1 MPALYPMMAPAENF
15 CAGDCVRKFVS
26 ERAVTPYLG
35 VVTQVV
41 PSTQK
46 IWVEW
51 PTEHS
56 QESPELLIKVNPAFA
71 GMPTVRQD
79 SGYSSWEK
87 TLSDRMQ
94 GHLPK
99 RCASERMAIRIAN
112 TFATKTIGKLIDDIS
127 DCKKGSMTDV
137 QAYNRIYEKY
147 SSICSDYIIKSS
159 IKKIYEVF

>member
-1 MPALYPMMAPAENF
+1 MPALYPMMADAENF
-15 CAGDCVRKFVS
+15 CVGDCVRKFVG
-26 ERAVTPYLG
+26 EKAVTPYIG
-35 VVTQVV
+35 IVTQII

-56 QESPELLIKVNPAFA
+56 QESPELLYKVNPAIS

-87 TLSDRMQ
+87 NLSERMH
-94 GHLPK
+94 GHISK

-112 TFATKTIGKLIDDIS
+112 TFATEVIGKLIEDIGKYKDS
-127 DCKKGSMTDV
+127 NFTDI
-137 QAYNRIYEKY
+137 QTYNRLYNKY
-147 SSICSDYIIKSS
+147 SSICSDYIIKTS
-159 IKKIYEVF
+159 IQKIYQ